1 MKEVESTNNPRNS
14 NFCTMDENHQKTW
27 IVLTEDEKAELEM
40 VLFEM
45 TLYDLG
51 LRWKSNEILF
61 IRLIKLETSTI
72 DYLLLLVSCF
82 TSVFFTF
89 LDQWLET
96 KKWRVLFQYT
106 KWSDNKVQL

>member
-1 MKEVESTNNPRNS
+1 MAPKLVKAMQRQISTLVEKTSSRSDTEALIKRKLSRSVSHDSTIMKESTNPRNS

-51 LRWKSNEILF
+51 LR
-61 IRLIKLETSTI
+61 
-72 DYLLLLVSCF
+72 
-82 TSVFFTF
+82 
-89 LDQWLET
+89 
-96 KKWRVLFQYT
+96 
-106 KWSDNKVQL
+106 

>member
-1 MKEVESTNNPRNS
+1 MAPKLVKAMQRQISTLVEKTSSRSDTEALIKRKLSRSVSHDSTMMKESTNLRNS

-51 LRWKSNEILF
+51 LR
-61 IRLIKLETSTI
+61 
-72 DYLLLLVSCF
+72 
-82 TSVFFTF
+82 
-89 LDQWLET
+89 
-96 KKWRVLFQYT
+96 
-106 KWSDNKVQL
+106 

>member
-1 MKEVESTNNPRNS
+1 MQRQISTLVEKTTSRSDTEALIKRKLTRSVSHDSTIMKKVESTNPRNS

-51 LRWKSNEILF
+51 LR
-61 IRLIKLETSTI
+61 
-72 DYLLLLVSCF
+72 
-82 TSVFFTF
+82 
-89 LDQWLET
+89 
-96 KKWRVLFQYT
+96 
-106 KWSDNKVQL
+106 

>member
-1 MKEVESTNNPRNS
+1 MLLPTLMTLHDSTLMKEVESTNNPRNS

-51 LRWKSNEILF
+51 LR
-61 IRLIKLETSTI
+61 
-72 DYLLLLVSCF
+72 
-82 TSVFFTF
+82 
-89 LDQWLET
+89 
-96 KKWRVLFQYT
+96 
-106 KWSDNKVQL
+106 

>member
-1 MKEVESTNNPRNS
+1 MAPKLVKAMQRQISTLVEKTSSRSDTEALIKRKFSRSVSHDSTIMKESTNPRNS

-51 LRWKSNEILF
+51 LR
-61 IRLIKLETSTI
+61 
-72 DYLLLLVSCF
+72 
-82 TSVFFTF
+82 
-89 LDQWLET
+89 
-96 KKWRVLFQYT
+96 
-106 KWSDNKVQL
+106 